1 MTLSPKNR
9 WKFINIKSI
18 HVGLATILFTLLNLM
33 LRWPGKLTPD
43 SANQLRQAISGH
55 YSDGNPPIMAIIWRE
70 LLPITDPTVVML
82 VLQTTLFWLGIGL
95 FAAVLAQKDHHRAAL
110 VMLISGFTPIA
121 LMYTG
126 VILKDSL
133 MTSFFI
139 AAFGLAAWKDVRLRS
154 VGLLLGA
161 TGMLTRLNAVFA
173 FPSLLFLALRLK
185 LSLFKSLIY
194 ALIISI
200 ALIPLSQWINHDIF
214 GAERA
219 GLERSLQIYDL
230 AGIAYF
236 SGDTSVLPVD
246 ITNLSECYTP
256 YYWDTLGA
264 ARCDYTFGKLDN
276 SITREWITGIITHP
290 LAYMQHRLSHF
301 NYETFFLV
309 PPVQQCV
316 EAPEAHDC
324 PRSLLSD
331 FVSKNGLLWPV
342 AWLTLGIV
350 MLLSGLGD
358 IPRAL
363 TISALMYGF
372 AYLIIG
378 VASQFRYY
386 YWTEIAIQTALIFQ
400 IATAGFPKWRIA
412 ALSVLAIWIM
422 GYLWRISYLF

>member
-1 MTLSPKNR
+1 MTLNEKIS
-9 WKFINIKSI
+9 WLNIKIKQI
-18 HVGLATILFTLLNLM
+18 HIGLITILFAFINLM
-33 LRWPGKLTPD
+33 LRWPGKLHQD
-43 SANQLRQAISGH
+43 SVKQLQQAISGH
-55 YSDGNPPIMAIIWRE
+55 YTDWHPPIMAMMWRG
-70 LLPITDPTVVML
+70 LLPIVEATVGML
-82 VLQTTLFWLGIGL
+82 MLQIALYWLGIGL
-95 FAAVLAQKDHHRAAL
+95 FAAVLAKGNHHRAAL
-110 VMLISGFTPIA
+110 IMLLSGFTPIA
-121 LMYTG
+121 LIYTG
-126 VILKDSL
+126 VIMKDSL

-139 AAFGLAAWKDVRLRS
+139 AAFGLVAWKDVRLKS
-154 VGLLLGA
+154 AGLLFGV
-161 TGMLTRLNAVFA
+161 TGMLTRPNAVFA
-173 FPSLLFLALRLK
+173 FASLLLLALRRK

-200 ALIPLSQWINHDIF
+200 ALIPLTQWINHDLF
-214 GAERA
+214 GAERT
-219 GLERSLQIYDL
+219 GVERSLQIYDL

-246 ITNLSECYTP
+246 TPDLSECYTP
-256 YYWDTLGA
+256 LYWDTLLA
-264 ARCDYTFGKLDN
+264 SRCDYAYWKLDD
-276 SITREWITGIITHP
+276 SITREWIMGIVTHP
-290 LAYMQHRLSHF
+290 LSYLQHRLAHF

-316 EAPEAHDC
+316 EAPEKHDC

-331 FVSKNGLLWPV
+331 FISKNGLLWPV

-372 AYLIIG
+372 AYLVVG
-378 VASQFRYY
+378 VASNFRYF
-386 YWTEIAIQTALIFQ
+386 YWTELAIQTALIFQ

-422 GYLWRISYLF
+422 GYYWRVSYLF